1 MAYTLWGLQFFV
13 SFCTTK
19 KQQNKAMSNV
29 SVINIQVRGW
39 DFVVIEHFCGIEKWK
54 RFKFKKQTLQKCHTS
69 LPLMIQL
76 QSNQNIANLLHKFY
90 LIGEFW
96 SW

>member
-39 DFVVIEHFCGIEKWK
+39 DFVVIEHRLFLWNRKVK
-54 RFKFKKQTLQKCHTS
+54 KFKKQTLRKCHTS